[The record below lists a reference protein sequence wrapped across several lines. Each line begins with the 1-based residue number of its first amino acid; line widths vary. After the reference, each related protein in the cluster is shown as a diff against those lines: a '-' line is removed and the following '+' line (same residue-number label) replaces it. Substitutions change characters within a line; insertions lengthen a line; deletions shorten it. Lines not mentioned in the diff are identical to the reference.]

1 MFPKVQMQCDTAMYH
16 RGLCVSYS
24 STIGGPTFIHG
35 AIADKFNPLSSAP
48 WPAFP
53 GAGGGAGHEQ
63 GQAGVAAFC

>member
-1 MFPKVQMQCDTAMYH
+1 MYH

-35 AIADKFNPLSSAP
+35 AIADKFNPLSS

-53 GAGGGAGHEQ
+53 SAGGGAGHEQ